1 MTFLPPDGAKV
12 SYCIGCCF
20 RKYFTSLC
28 LLDED
33 EIDTNADASISA
45 SKTIE
50 AKNKDTTADH
60 EQSKILSKNLPPPNK
75 RVRTKSIIIIQ

>member
-12 SYCIGCCF
+12 SYCIGCWF
-20 RKYFTSLC
+20 RKDFTSLC

-75 RVRTKSIIIIQ
+75 RVRSKTIIIVQ

>member
-1 MTFLPPDGAKV
+1 LTYFSPDGAKV
-12 SYCIGCCF
+12 SYFIGCCF

-50 AKNKDTTADH
+50 AKNKDTTA

-75 RVRTKSIIIIQ
+75 RVRSKTIIIIQ

>member
-1 MTFLPPDGAKV
+1 M
-12 SYCIGCCF
+12 
-20 RKYFTSLC
+20 C

-50 AKNKDTTADH
+50 AKNKDTTA

-75 RVRTKSIIIIQ
+75 RVRSKRIIIYSGNEFVENNQLYIE